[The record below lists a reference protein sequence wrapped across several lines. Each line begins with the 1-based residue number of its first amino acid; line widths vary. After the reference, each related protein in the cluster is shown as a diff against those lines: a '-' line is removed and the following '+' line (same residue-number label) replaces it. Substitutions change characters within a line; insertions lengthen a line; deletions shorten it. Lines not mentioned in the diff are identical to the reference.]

1 MTMET
6 LEIVAPALVAGLLVA
21 FAHAPLGIEV
31 LRRGIV
37 FIDLAIAQIVGF
49 VIVVVALAG
58 HEGSWLGVQGA
69 SAAAAVAAALFF
81 RWVEKAL
88 PDEQEAVIGCCYVLA
103 ASAALLALDRHP
115 HGGDEM
121 TRLLS
126 GQILLASWADIAV
139 AAPVLAGVGVI
150 WLAAPRLRQGVAF
163 FILFALAVTAAVRL
177 VGVYVVFSS
186 LILPA
191 LAVNAL
197 DGPRLGMAWASAGV
211 AVAGGILVS
220 GLLDLPAGPVLV
232 IAFAAS
238 ALAFRLALSR
248 RRRFA

>member
-6 LEIVAPALVAGLLVA
+6 IEIVAPALVAGLLVA

-49 VIVVVALAG
+49 VIVALALVG
-58 HEGSWLGVQGA
+58 HEGSWLGVQA
-69 SAAAAVAAALFF
+69 VSAAAAVAAALFF
-81 RWVEKAL
+81 RWVETAL
-88 PDEQEAVIGCCYVLA
+88 PDEQEAVIGCCYILA

-126 GQILLASWADIAV
+126 GQILLASWADIAM
-139 AAPVLAGVGVI
+139 AAPVLAGVGVV
-150 WLAAPRLRQGVAF
+150 WLVIPRLRRGAAF
-163 FILFALAVTAAVRL
+163 FVLFALAVTAAVRL

-197 DGPRLGMAWASAGV
+197 DGPRLGMAWASAGA
-211 AVAGGILVS
+211 AVVGGILVS

-232 IAFAAS
+232 VAFAAS
-238 ALAFRLALSR
+238 ALAFRLGLSW

>member
-6 LEIVAPALVAGLLVA
+6 VEIVAPALVAGLLVA

-49 VIVVVALAG
+49 VIVALALIG
-58 HEGSWLGVQGA
+58 YEGSWIGVQAA
-69 SAAAAVAAALFF
+69 SAAAAVVAALFF
-81 RWVEKAL
+81 RWVERVL

-103 ASAALLALDRHP
+103 ASAALLALDKHP

-126 GQILLASWADIAV
+126 GQILLASWADIAM
-139 AAPVLAGVGVI
+139 AAPVLAGVGVV
-150 WLAAPRLRQGVAF
+150 WLAAPRLRQGAAF

-191 LAVNAL
+191 LAVNTL
-197 DGPRLGMAWASAGV
+197 DGPRLGMAWTSAGA

-232 IAFAAS
+232 VAFAVS

>member
-1 MTMET
+1 
-6 LEIVAPALVAGLLVA
+6 
-21 FAHAPLGIEV
+21 V

-37 FIDLAIAQIVGF
+37 FIDLAIAQIVGL
-49 VIVVVALAG
+49 VIVVLALVG
-58 HEGSWLGVQGA
+58 HEGSWLEVQGVT
-69 SAAAAVAAALFF
+69 AAAAVAAALFF

-126 GQILLASWADIAV
+126 GQILLASWTDIAV

-150 WLAAPRLRQGVAF
+150 WLAVPGLRRGVGF

-191 LAVNAL
+191 LAVNAWN
-197 DGPRLGMAWASAGV
+197 GPRLGMAWASAGT
-211 AVAGGILVS
+211 AVLGGILVS

-232 IAFAAS
+232 VAFAVS

-248 RRRFA
+248 PPFHDGGGSRSLPG

>member
-6 LEIVAPALVAGLLVA
+6 VEIVAPALVAGLLVA

-49 VIVVVALAG
+49 VIVALALTG
-58 HEGSWLGVQGA
+58 YEGSWIGVQAA

-81 RWVEKAL
+81 RWVERVL

-103 ASAALLALDRHP
+103 ASAALLALDKHP

-121 TRLLS
+121 TR
-126 GQILLASWADIAV
+126 
-139 AAPVLAGVGVI
+139 
-150 WLAAPRLRQGVAF
+150 RGVAF

-197 DGPRLGMAWASAGV
+197 DGPRLGMAWASAGA
-211 AVAGGILVS
+211 AVVGGILVS

-232 IAFAAS
+232 VAFAVS